1 MSTLDNAINRV
12 EKLKNLANELIQKNG
27 DQNKLIEEKVK
38 IIKSRIGDLTKQKD
52 ALKKRF
58 TTMSTQT
65 TNIQKLI
72 SKTEGLEK
80 LEEKLQA
87 LQTQISS
94 VTNLDISELDNTIK
108 ELSEIVKDDS
118 GTGNNG
124 PTNGPTNGSNSTQS
138 QQPIPNQPLTQKPRP
153 TYADMTRRPNS
164 IPQAN
169 KRSLRGGFQYDE
181 IAISKTKKKKQQQKK
196 KKSTKS
202 KKHKKGHKKGHKK
215 TQNKK

>member
-124 PTNGPTNGSNSTQS
+124 PTNGSISTQS

-202 KKHKKGHKKGHKK
+202 NKHKKGHKK